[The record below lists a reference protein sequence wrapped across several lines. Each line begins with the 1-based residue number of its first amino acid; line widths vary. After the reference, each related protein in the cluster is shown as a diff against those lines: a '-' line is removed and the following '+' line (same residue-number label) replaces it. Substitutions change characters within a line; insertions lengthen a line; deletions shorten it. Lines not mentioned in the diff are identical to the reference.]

1 MRTKTFRSGI
11 AVTVSSMLL
20 QIVML
25 VKLIILARIL
35 VPSDFGLISLTA
47 VLMVV
52 SSLVSGMGMGPALI
66 ATKHDPSRAAFHA
79 LLITTWTGSILTFL
93 ILVFAPVYAEWFD
106 HNELTE
112 ICRWMAIMIPLNA
125 ITVVAD
131 ALLVKEMMFGR
142 RIIPG
147 TAGSLS
153 NAVTAVSMAYSGFG
167 VWSLV
172 AGNIVGSF
180 VTLMATLIVCPT
192 LRWLVPQKW
201 DGLLARDMS
210 RFGVT
215 NLGTGLVQ
223 CGYEHGDK
231 MVVGKV
237 FGMTDLGFYSQA
249 FHLSN
254 TIVGRISSS
263 ANAVL
268 FPAYAKIQGDKERL
282 AQAFLNSL
290 RLVSVVTMPIAMGML
305 ILAPE
310 FVIVLLGEK
319 WRESIPLLQIF
330 AFIGFIRPVTGSAS
344 PLFLAINQPQYNL
357 KGALILGISMAI
369 LLLAVIQWNVAGV
382 AGVALAWVGAYGVAG
397 IYNLY
402 IIHWRSG
409 LPIRLQDFFLQ
420 IVPALIGTLIMLGT
434 LVWLKQ
440 PMLNMVGGTHNILS
454 LSGLVFAGM
463 LIYGLTL
470 LMIKPSL
477 VLEIIQLVLPA
488 IGLEGK
494 VSRLK
499 EAFRFS

>member
-1 MRTKTFRSGI
+1 MRNKTFRSGI
-11 AVTVSSMLL
+11 AVMVASMLL
-20 QIVML
+20 QILMV
-25 VKLIILARIL
+25 VKVIILARIL
-35 VPSDFGLISLTA
+35 DPSDFGLISLTSA
-47 VLMVV
+47 LMVL
-52 SSLVSGMGMGPALI
+52 STLVSGMGMGPALI
-66 ATKHDPSRAAFHA
+66 ATKQEPSRAAFHA
-79 LLITTWTGSILTFL
+79 LLITTWTSSILTFL
-93 ILVFAPVYAEWFD
+93 ILVFAPVYAELFD
-106 HNELTE
+106 TNELTE
-112 ICRWMAIMIPLNA
+112 ICRWMAIIIPLSA

-131 ALLVKEMMFGR
+131 AILVKEMMFGR
-142 RIIPG
+142 RIIPS

-153 NAVTAVSMAYSGFG
+153 NAVTAVIMAYSGFG
-167 VWSLV
+167 VWSIV
-172 AGNIVGSF
+172 VGHIVGSF

-192 LRWLVPQKW
+192 LRWFMPQKW

-210 RFGVT
+210 RFGLT

-223 CGYEHGDK
+223 CGYEYGDK

-254 TIVGRISSS
+254 ITVGRISSS

-268 FPAYAKIQGDKERL
+268 FPAYAKIQEDTERL

-290 RLVSVVTMPIAMGML
+290 RLVSVVTMPLAMGML
-305 ILAPE
+305 LLAPE
-310 FVIVLLGEK
+310 LVIVVIGEK

-369 LLLAVIQWNVAGV
+369 LLLAVIQWNLAGV

-409 LPIRLQDFFLQ
+409 LPIRLLDFFLQ
-420 IVPALIGTLIMLGT
+420 LFPALIGTLIMMGT

-440 PMLNMVGGTHNILS
+440 PMLYIVGGTHNILS

-470 LMIKPSL
+470 FMIKPSL
-477 VLEIIQLVLPA
+477 VLEIIELILSG
-488 IGLEGK
+488 IGLRGK
-494 VSRLK
+494 SSRSVATETL
-499 EAFRFS
+499 